1 MRMRDSRKQAV
12 SIRLGP
18 GDIRKVKQLAERVG
32 VRDSDVIR
40 FALKWALNRIAPLCD
55 PEIRGRSL
63 VPVFVENGAD
73 LIRGFELDAFRL
85 EAIINEGADADRKV
99 AHDDIAL
106 LALAGSQQPYALLR
120 LRQAGA
126 EEGSTASVEA
136 LRQYLYD
143 KYVYARRDVERVTT
157 ERLSVERVGP
167 ARSLDPEDARGLLA
181 TG

>member
-1 MRMRDSRKQAV
+1 MRDSRKQAV

-18 GDIRKVKQLAERVG
+18 GDIRKVKQLAERLG

-40 FALKWALNRIAPLCD
+40 FALKWTLNRIAPLCD

-63 VPVFVENGAD
+63 VPVFVENGTE

-85 EAIINEGADADRKV
+85 DAIINDGAEADRNV

-106 LALAGSQQPYALLR
+106 LALAGSQQSYALLR
-120 LRQAGA
+120 LRPNGAG
-126 EEGSTASVEA
+126 ENSTASIEA

-143 KYVYARRDVERVTT
+143 KYVYARREVERVATD
-157 ERLSVERVGP
+157 RVKVERVG
-167 ARSLDPEDARGLLA
+167 AVRAVEHEDDTGLLA